1 MGSLLVGLPC
11 LCGNGLLSG
20 LERHLC
26 LPSGFYS
33 TMHILV
39 LLGFMALGRIRRP
52 EGLRHVPAGELGKV
66 VGLDRVPE
74 VRTLRKKLEKMATIG
89 SLPEAERPAQLLP
102 MAKPSAHCWPT
113 SQKPPSNTPKPEPE
127 WSIN

>member
-1 MGSLLVGLPC
+1 
-11 LCGNGLLSG
+11 
-20 LERHLC
+20 
-26 LPSGFYS
+26 
-33 TMHILV
+33 MHILV

-113 SQKPPSNTPKPEPE
+113 SQKPPFNTPKPEPE